1 MPPILAESPAHAS
14 RPIGQRSW
22 IGLGMLLAL
31 VVLGNY
37 LRWSLFFRIDFLF
50 GTIAVWLVLNF
61 YGQVWGAVAAIT
73 GAVCTY
79 FLWNHPYAIIIFA
92 AEYLFVAWFY
102 MRQQQRNLVLLT
114 ALYWVVI
121 GMLLV
126 WLFYGQVMSLDPT
139 QTQIVMLKQAVNG
152 IFNALLDSLL
162 IIYAPVHRCLQRPQ
176 SASALSLQQTVFNL
190 LVAAA
195 FFPTLLLLAMDSYQ
209 VVADITTEEQIHLGL
224 ISQPLANRID
234 SWYQRHVQATTALAN
249 LAAKTTTVAPLSTT
263 AQPMPAILILKN
275 QLLLG
280 GISSSSPSSM
290 KQYSGQFLG
299 GVGGKLPTV

>member
-1 MPPILAESPAHAS
+1 
-14 RPIGQRSW
+14 
-22 IGLGMLLAL
+22 MLLAL

-73 GAVCTY
+73 GAICTY

-126 WLFYGQVMSLDPT
+126 WLFYGQVSSYSPP
-139 QTQIVMLKQAVNG
+139 IVTWTRYNS
-152 IFNALLDSLL
+152 I
-162 IIYAPVHRCLQRPQ
+162 
-176 SASALSLQQTVFNL
+176 
-190 LVAAA
+190 AA
-195 FFPTLLLLAMDSYQ
+195 M
-209 VVADITTEEQIHLGL
+209 
-224 ISQPLANRID
+224 PLAFK
-234 SWYQRHVQATTALAN
+234 L
-249 LAAKTTTVAPLSTT
+249 
-263 AQPMPAILILKN
+263 
-275 QLLLG
+275 
-280 GISSSSPSSM
+280 SSSSAMLANS
-290 KQYSGQFLG
+290 QG
-299 GVGGKLPTV
+299 